1 MKTFHRSTIRVL
13 LCILGAALLVPSAAL
28 AQAEIKVG
36 GLFDL
41 TGITSDVG
49 KPFAQGVRDGVT
61 LTNESGGINGRKIR
75 LVETDY
81 GYKIPEA
88 VAAYKRMVDD
98 KVILINGWGTGDTEA
113 LKDFVNKDRVP
124 YLSASF
130 SAHLTDPKKT
140 PYNFFVAPTYSDQ
153 LRAWLTWLKSDWKD
167 KSRNPK
173 VAFFYGDNAYGKSPI
188 EAGRLYAKEIGV
200 DLVAEAIVPG
210 NFQDAT
216 SQLLDMKQKGADY
229 AYINVTTTG
238 VSLILRD
245 AKKLG
250 LTTKFGSNPYGF
262 SEALAAVAGAVA
274 EGVTGVVPHAPF
286 GSDVPGMKRIVDFHK
301 AKHPN
306 DTHDLMYVRGW
317 SYVVVWSEALRRAD
331 KTGQLTSEGVKTALE
346 TFRDFD
352 LGGIAANVTYTP
364 TDHRPT
370 TKVPVY
376 QIRDGK
382 LVKIAEYDMP
392 RKAEWLGQ

>member
-1 MKTFHRSTIRVL
+1 MKTYHRSAIRVL
-13 LCILGAALLVPSAAL
+13 LCTLGAVLLVPNAAL

-49 KPFAQGVRDGVT
+49 KPFAQGVRDAVT
-61 LTNESGGINGRKIR
+61 MTNESGGINGRKIR

-81 GYKIPEA
+81 AYKIPEA

-113 LKDFVNKDRVP
+113 LKDFVNRDKIP

-188 EAGRLYAKEIGV
+188 EAGRLYAKETGV

-250 LTTKFGSNPYGF
+250 LPTKFGSNPYGF
-262 SEALAAVAGAVA
+262 SETLPAVAGAVA

-286 GSDVPGMKRIVDFHK
+286 GSDVPGMKKIVDFHK

-306 DTHDLMYVRGW
+306 DSHDLMYVRGW

-331 KTGQLTSEGVKTALE
+331 KAGQLTSEGVRTALE

-352 LGGIAANVTYTP
+352 LGGIAANVTFTP

-382 LVKIAEYDMP
+382 LAKIAEYDMP